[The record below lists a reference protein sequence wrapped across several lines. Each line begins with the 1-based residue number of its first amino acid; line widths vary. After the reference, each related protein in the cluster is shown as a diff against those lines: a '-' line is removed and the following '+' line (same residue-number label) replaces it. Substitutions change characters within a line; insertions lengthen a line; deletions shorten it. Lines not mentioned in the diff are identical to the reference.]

1 MTALTTTQDAGY
13 GGMPV
18 SDTALGWILAVLV
31 IAQLISHIESAFAAS
46 T

>member
-18 SDTALGWILAVLV
+18 GGQRHRAGVDSRCARYRPVN
-31 IAQLISHIESAFAAS
+31 
-46 T
+46 